1 MTPLRTVLEDYLRV
15 RRQLGYQLKLDGQLL
30 ESFVSFLERAG
41 ASRITTEL
49 ALEWAKLPA
58 NARPHRWR
66 QRLGI
71 VRAFARYVATIDPA
85 SEVPATDL
93 LPARPVR
100 VPPHV
105 YSDQETVALMGAARA
120 LSPPLRAA
128 TFQTLIGLLAVTG
141 LRLGEALCLDRH
153 DVDLKCGT
161 LHVHA
166 KAGKQ
171 REVPIHDST
180 TVALGTYARL
190 RDRQCPQPDTPA
202 FFLVS
207 TRGRRLTASDV
218 HYAFPRLI
226 RQVGIQ
232 GRGQRVT
239 PRPHDFRHAYA
250 VNTLLDWHHAGVEVD
265 RKLPLL
271 STYLG
276 HRDPADTQWYLQ
288 AVPELLALIAERLD
302 GILGEQP

>member
-1 MTPLRTVLEDYLRV
+1 MTSLRTTLEDYLRI

-30 ESFVSFLERAG
+30 EDFVGFLEQAG

-58 NARPHRWR
+58 GARAHRWR

-71 VRAFARYVATIDPA
+71 VRAFARYLATIDPL
-85 SEVPATDL
+85 SEVPPVDL

-100 VPPHV
+100 IPPHV
-105 YSDQETVALMGAARA
+105 YSNAETVALMSAARA

-128 TFQTLIGLLAVTG
+128 TFETLIGLLAVSG
-141 LRLGEALCLDRH
+141 LRLGEALRLDRQ
-153 DVDLKCGT
+153 DVDLASGA

-166 KAGKQ
+166 KRAKQ
-171 REVPIHDST
+171 REVPVHAT
-180 TVALGTYARL
+180 TTAALGKYARL
-190 RDRQCPQPDTPA
+190 RDRQWPQPNTPA
-202 FFLVS
+202 FFIS

-226 RQVGIQ
+226 RQVGVQ

-250 VNTLLDWHHAGVEVD
+250 VHTLLDWHHAGVEVD
-265 RKLPLL
+265 RELPLL

-276 HRDPADTQWYLQ
+276 HRDPSDTQWYLQ
-288 AVPELLALIAERLD
+288 AVPELLALVAQRLD
-302 GILGEQP
+302 GILEEQP

>member
-1 MTPLRTVLEDYLRV
+1 MTPLRNVLEDYLRL

-30 ESFVSFLERAG
+30 GDFVGFLERAG
-41 ASRITTEL
+41 ATRMMTEL
-49 ALEWAKLPA
+49 ALEWATLPVD
-58 NARPHRWR
+58 ARPHRWR

-71 VRAFARYVATIDPA
+71 VRGFARYVVAIDPS
-85 SEVPATDL
+85 SEVPSSDL

-100 VPPHV
+100 VAPHV
-105 YSDQETVALMGAARA
+105 YCEAETVALMSAARA

-141 LRLGEALCLDRH
+141 VRLGEALSLDRH
-153 DVDLKCGT
+153 DVDLKSGT

-171 REVPIHDST
+171 REVPVHDST
-180 TVALGTYARL
+180 TAALGKYARL
-190 RDRQCPQPDTPA
+190 RDRQCPKPSTPA
-202 FFLVS
+202 FFVS
-207 TRGRRLTASDV
+207 TRGRRLTAPEV
-218 HYAFPRLI
+218 HYTFPRLI
-226 RQVGIQ
+226 RQVGIE
-232 GRGQRVT
+232 GRGPRVT

-250 VNTLLDWHHAGVEVD
+250 VRTLLDWHHAGLEVD

-288 AVPELLALIAERLD
+288 AVPELLALVAERLD
-302 GILGEQP
+302 GIQGEQP

>member
-1 MTPLRTVLEDYLRV
+1 M
-15 RRQLGYQLKLDGQLL
+15 
-30 ESFVSFLERAG
+30 A
-41 ASRITTEL
+41 
-49 ALEWAKLPA
+49 
-58 NARPHRWR
+58 
-66 QRLGI
+66 
-71 VRAFARYVATIDPA
+71 
-85 SEVPATDL
+85 
-93 LPARPVR
+93 
-100 VPPHV
+100 
-105 YSDQETVALMGAARA
+105 AARA

-128 TFQTLIGLLAVTG
+128 TFQTLIGLLAAAG
-141 LRLGEALCLDRH
+141 LRLGEALSLDRH
-153 DVDLKCGT
+153 DVDLGSGT

-171 REVPIHDST
+171 REVPVHDST

-190 RDRQCPQPDTPA
+190 RDRLCPRPDTPA
-202 FFLVS
+202 FFVS
-207 TRGRRLTASDV
+207 PPGRRLTASDV

-226 RQVGIQ
+226 RQVGLK

-276 HRDPADTQWYLQ
+276 HRDPSDTQWYLQ
-288 AVPELLALIAERLD
+288 AVPELLALVAQRLD
-302 GILGEQP
+302 GIQGDQP

>member
-1 MTPLRTVLEDYLRV
+1 MTSLRTTLEDYLRI

-30 ESFVSFLERAG
+30 EDFVGFLEQAG

-58 NARPHRWR
+58 GARAHRWR

-71 VRAFARYVATIDPA
+71 VRAFARYLATIDPL
-85 SEVPATDL
+85 SEVPAVDL

-100 VPPHV
+100 MPPHV
-105 YSDQETVALMGAARA
+105 YSNAETVALMSAARA

-128 TFQTLIGLLAVTG
+128 TFETLIGLLAVSG
-141 LRLGEALCLDRH
+141 LRLGEALRLDRQ
-153 DVDLKCGT
+153 DVDLASGA

-166 KAGKQ
+166 KRAKQ
-171 REVPIHDST
+171 REVPVHAT
-180 TVALGTYARL
+180 TTAALGKYARL
-190 RDRQCPQPDTPA
+190 RDRQWPQPNTPA
-202 FFLVS
+202 FFIS

-226 RQVGIQ
+226 RQVGVQ

-250 VNTLLDWHHAGVEVD
+250 VHTLLDWHHAGVEVD
-265 RKLPLL
+265 RELPLL

-276 HRDPADTQWYLQ
+276 HRDPSDTQWYLQ
-288 AVPELLALIAERLD
+288 AVPELLALVAQRLD
-302 GILGEQP
+302 GILEEQP

>member
-1 MTPLRTVLEDYLRV
+1 MTPLRTALKDYLRI
-15 RRQLGYQLKLDGQLL
+15 RRQLGCQLKLDGQLL
-30 ESFVSFLERAG
+30 EGFVDFLERAG
-41 ASRITTEL
+41 AIRITTEL
-49 ALEWAKLPA
+49 ALEWATLPA
-58 NARPHRWR
+58 DARAHRWR

-71 VRAFARYVATIDPA
+71 VRGFARYVATIDPS
-85 SEVPATDL
+85 SEVPSTDL

-100 VPPHV
+100 VAPHV
-105 YSDQETVALMGAARA
+105 YSEAETVALMTAARA

-141 LRLGEALCLDRH
+141 VRLGEALCLDRQ
-153 DVDLKCGT
+153 DVDLKGGT
-161 LHVHA
+161 LHIHA

-171 REVPIHDST
+171 REVPVHAST
-180 TVALGTYARL
+180 TAALGTYVRL
-190 RDRQCPQPDTPA
+190 RDRLCPKPDTAA
-202 FFLVS
+202 FFVS
-207 TRGRRLTASDV
+207 PRGRRLTASDV

-226 RQVGIQ
+226 RQVGLQ

-250 VNTLLDWHHAGVEVD
+250 VRTLLDWHHAGVEVD

-288 AVPELLALIAERLD
+288 AVPELLALVAQRLD
-302 GILGEQP
+302 GIQGEQP